1 MTVYSLSTTKVN
13 ASKAA
18 SDFSSRNR
26 QHQQRS
32 QTDQYG
38 RIVMMGTLKSTE
50 EGMSCARPIIEEENR
65 MRGISNYRY
74 LDWDFQADGE
84 KSSRGCYETMTG
96 KSISCHDK
104 Q

>member
-1 MTVYSLSTTKVN
+1 
-13 ASKAA
+13 
-18 SDFSSRNR
+18 
-26 QHQQRS
+26 
-32 QTDQYG
+32 
-38 RIVMMGTLKSTE
+38 MGTLKSAE
-50 EGMSCARPIIEEENR
+50 EGMTCARPIIEEENR

-84 KSSRGCYETMTG
+84 KSSKGCYETMTG